1 MITQAVERTKM
12 KRSGKIRRGLTA
24 AGLTVLLLTGCFE
37 QPEISVPH
45 FVPKSPPDSLEERGI
60 DAHPDNA
67 VYLEWEEPGTADA
80 EGILGYHVYRG
91 KIVDEEYKFTRIAT
105 VNRSSGLLYDS
116 DSYIDNTANLD
127 TMYYY
132 YLKSYN
138 DFTVSEANS
147 DTACYK
153 LALKASP
160 IEPSGNIYTDNP
172 SFFYGYTPRRD
183 SRINYLYFRLYYLEE
198 GSYTEKYFVKTHRFD
213 LSSYRFYVYLSN
225 NNSHTTVLYED
236 LWRDNENRPYLETG
250 NYRWRVDAVSGELGG
265 APETEGSESDWMY
278 FTVK

>member
-1 MITQAVERTKM
+1 MIQ
-12 KRSGKIRRGLTA
+12 SGKTRGGFTA
-24 AGLTVLLLTGCFE
+24 AILAAVLLAGCFE
-37 QPEISVPH
+37 QPEISVPQ
-45 FVPKSPPDSLEERGI
+45 FVLKSPPDSLEEQGI

-80 EGILGYHVYRG
+80 EGILGYYVYRG
-91 KIVDEEYKFTRIAT
+91 KIVDREYRFKRIAT

-116 DSYIDNTANLD
+116 GSYIDNTANLD

-138 DFTVSEANS
+138 DFTVSKANS

-153 LALKASP
+153 LALKATP
-160 IEPSGNIYTDNP
+160 KEPYGNIYETRPQFDFTHVYLRDN
-172 SFFYGYTPRRD
+172 
-183 SRINYLYFRLYYLEE
+183 RINYLYLRLYYMDQ
-198 GSYTEKYFVKTHRFD
+198 GTYTGIFFVKVHRFD
-213 LSSYRFYVYLSN
+213 LTKSRYSVYLEN
-225 NNSHTTVLYED
+225 NDSHTTVLYED
-236 LWRDNENRPYLETG
+236 LWRDNENRPYLEKG